1 MSICV
6 AAGNKVMDTRLPQP
20 AGCGDKYDV
29 SGLGSGLLR
38 VARNDAERNNITF
51 KGLEVV
57 RQYALKI
64 FKTAESGVDKV
75 VSSCEKNPSVHWR
88 YMNFLRQ
95 RKTALDAPLYEVS
108 AGRSMIEML
117 GVLAIIGVLSV
128 GGIAGYSKA
137 MEQFKINKTIDEYA
151 YLIFGM
157 MEHLD
162 DIKKL
167 DNGTHLLGFLKAIDL
182 FPASWNYSGIHYE
195 DSLGNIVQIH
205 VRSNRL
211 VIDMFLRDLHN
222 SGNEKMPPRLCEKLI
237 QNIALPLHSSLYY
250 IFIYNESRTLYFGD
264 NYCDGANRKCFN
276 QISLPDIHKACSSC
290 PDGQSCAVVL
300 EF

>member
-1 MSICV
+1 M
-6 AAGNKVMDTRLPQP
+6 
-20 AGCGDKYDV
+20 
-29 SGLGSGLLR
+29 LR
-38 VARNDAERNNITF
+38 CARNDAVSNNITF
-51 KGLEVV
+51 KGLDVV
-57 RQYALKI
+57 RQYAALLERRVQTGTRARK
-64 FKTAESGVDKV
+64 ALV
-75 VSSCEKNPSVHWR
+75 VTRQANP
-88 YMNFLRQ
+88 L
-95 RKTALDAPLYEVS
+95 
-108 AGRSMIEML
+108 GRSMIEML

-167 DNGTHLLGFLKAIDL
+167 DNGTHLFGFLKAIDL
-182 FPASWNYSGIHYE
+182 FPAGWNYSGIHYE

-222 SGNEKMPPRLCEKLI
+222 NGNEKMPPRLCEKLI

-250 IFIYNESRTLYFGD
+250 VFIYNESGVFYFGD
-264 NYCDGANRKCFN
+264 NYCDGANKKCFN